1 MRSQTWGFVTENL
14 ERLSKDARL
23 TRSFDELQ
31 TFLDVVQ
38 NSSDLEI
45 VLTDSSI
52 SETAKFGVLSD
63 LLKGKVVSETL
74 SILNYLVEFERVEFV
89 IETLSEVIHRFS
101 LASSVANVEGELE
114 PSDSRQ
120 ISKGRI
126 RGYLISICRS
136 AKEVSE
142 LDEIE
147 DELFRFARIV
157 ETNSELRSMFADLV
171 IPVENRLNV
180 LDALLKGKVT
190 DSTYRILR
198 YILRA
203 GRMRDYVVTLDECV
217 ALIAHERGRRVAN
230 VRTVSQLTDLQ
241 VNELKEKLTRAQGV
255 PVEIRVVL
263 DPTLVGGMVITVGTT
278 MIDGSVKHK
287 LEELA
292 SDLGVLG
299 SVKI

>member
-23 TRSFDELQ
+23 TRSFDEFQ